1 VVIIARIWLR
11 LGLQKQR
18 LLGSDVWMTMAWAM
32 GIVTASFC
40 ITYVHMGVMEDGVSP
55 SLINFDTS
63 NERKRLILKVRL
75 VRTGSLEQELT
86 S

>member
-1 VVIIARIWLR
+1 
-11 LGLQKQR
+11 
-18 LLGSDVWMTMAWAM
+18 MAWAM
-32 GIVTASFC
+32 GIITASFC

-55 SLINFDTS
+55 SLINFDTN
-63 NERKRLILKVRL
+63 NERKRLILKVRM

>member
-18 LLGSDVWMTMAWAM
+18 LLGSDVWMTMAWMM

-55 SLINFDTS
+55 SLINFDTDDE
-63 NERKRLILKVRL
+63 NKRLILKVRIFL
-75 VRTGSLEQELT
+75 AIILD
-86 S
+86 